1 MVELCELEK
10 GQVLYYYD
18 PYHNMIL
25 KFRVRGTSDDA
36 GVVFTDGMGA
46 IPRQL
51 LFKSRKQLVA
61 GWKLQLLRDKESY
74 SKKLKWTEIVL
85 ENIEELVRR
94 EESRPESICENCMRS
109 CKGIGIMEC
118 QGYKPKEGVK

>member
-1 MVELCELEK
+1 MVELSELK
-10 GQVLYYYD
+10 NGQMLYYYD

-51 LFKSRKQLVA
+51 LFKSRKQLVR
-61 GWKLQLLRDKESY
+61 GWMIQLLRDKEIY
-74 SKKLKWTEIVL
+74 SQKLKWTEIAL
-85 ENIEELVRR
+85 ENIKQLVRD
-94 EESRPESICENCMRS
+94 EESKPETICENCLNS
-109 CKGIGIMEC
+109 CKGFDVMACE
-118 QGYKPKEGVK
+118 GYKPKEGVK